1 MLVYNTVSLFRGHLK
16 LLAVVLTLRACTTC
30 FIDRQLTMKFL
41 ACETREQ
48 PDVLSEVDF
57 DKFDDDIGSSYVPS
71 LAPTPRSVPPP
82 PPHPSSPSPLYFSA
96 NFFFALAILIPAS
109 LYNKVYDYSIRSY
122 GGGAF
127 RAGVEKDLFEKIS
140 WIKKGEVEVH
150 GITWVFKEIGIAK
163 GHNYSEKWELW
174 EIEPQT
180 IGSDLYLPCHVVF
193 ASRAYK
199 PGRIPLTKS
208 VFFFILHSMDSF
220 PLLLMFRS
228 SSGSQLHKPD
238 FRWVLGLLEPE
249 VCEREKIGI
258 LRDINQ
264 LLISTH
270 QTLRSPAFFNTR
282 QYRTIHLWI

>member
-1 MLVYNTVSLFRGHLK
+1 
-16 LLAVVLTLRACTTC
+16 
-30 FIDRQLTMKFL
+30 MKFL

-57 DKFDDDIGSSYVPS
+57 DKFDDDI
-71 LAPTPRSVPPP
+71 
-82 PPHPSSPSPLYFSA
+82 
-96 NFFFALAILIPAS
+96 AILIPAS

-199 PGRIPLTKS
+199 PGRIPLTN
-208 VFFFILHSMDSF
+208 
-220 PLLLMFRS
+220 
-228 SSGSQLHKPD
+228 SGSQLHKPD

-249 VCEREKIGI
+249 SC
-258 LRDINQ
+258 L
-264 LLISTH
+264 
-270 QTLRSPAFFNTR
+270 F
-282 QYRTIHLWI
+282 